1 MLLLV
6 WLLLAQSSPAPAPA
20 PPASASP
27 AKPLV
32 AAPTDAV
39 IRNSGSTNAAGYTIV
54 LHPDATAELLQ
65 NGATV
70 AKTVSKAQAAKLFD
84 QLHATGRL
92 DALPIGHCMRSA
104 SFGSTTTVTY
114 AGHTSGDL
122 GCGGGD
128 PNVSAL
134 QTAVAAIANQLGA
147 TAFSARYRRPL

>member
-6 WLLLAQSSPAPAPA
+6 SFLLAQTSPAPA
-20 PPASASP
+20 ASVA
-27 AKPLV
+27 PLV
-32 AAPTDAV
+32 AAATDAV
-39 IRNSGSTNAAGYTIV
+39 IKNSGSTNAAGYTIV
-54 LHPDATAELLQ
+54 LHPDATAELRQ
-65 NGATV
+65 NGTTV
-70 AKTVSKAQAAKLFD
+70 AKTVAKAQAAKLFD

-122 GCGGGD
+122 GCNGGD
-128 PNVSAL
+128 PNVIAL